1 MYPNRMTRILLVED
15 DALLAKALYAT
26 LNRERY
32 TVRWA
37 ADGAQALALFRT
49 EHPDLLLLDW
59 MLPGRSGLEV
69 LRRVRATESEV
80 PVLMLTARV
89 AEDDRV
95 LGLDAGADDY
105 LVKPFSTKELLARV
119 RALLRRAKSEAPSSR
134 IAVGPLVIDAERYE
148 VAQNGSPLELTPT
161 EFQLLLALARHRG
174 RVLSRH
180 QLLEA
185 VRGSAAARTAR
196 AVDTAVKRLRRKI
209 EPDPAQPRYLI
220 AVYGL
225 GYKLVAPEDA

>member
-1 MYPNRMTRILLVED
+1 MTRILLVED

-32 TVRWA
+32 TVHWA
-37 ADGAQALALFRT
+37 ADGGQALALFRT
-49 EHPDLLLLDW
+49 ERPDLLVLDW

-69 LRRVRATESEV
+69 LRELRAGESEV

-105 LVKPFSTKELLARV
+105 LVKPFGTKELLARV
-119 RALLRRAKSEAPSSR
+119 RALLRRSKEREGGER
-134 IAVGPLVIDAERYE
+134 IRVGALLVDAGRHE
-148 VAQNGSPLELTPT
+148 VTQAGVPIELTPT
-161 EFQLLLALARHRG
+161 EFQLLLALARGRG

-209 EPDPAQPRYLI
+209 EADPAHPRYLRT
-220 AVYGL
+220 VYGL